1 MLESILL
8 CLELTPSQP
17 LMGQLLVR
25 EELCI
30 DMKKNTINII
40 QNKRPIRNNWNTAY
54 RLLKQRAAVN
64 ILLVSQ

>member
-1 MLESILL
+1 
-8 CLELTPSQP
+8 
-17 LMGQLLVR
+17 VR